1 MRSHRTKHSQ
11 NAGWRTLAGAGLLVT
26 IAVTGCSASPA
37 ASSGVAADG
46 QPSTSPAATAPST
59 PPAGQSSAPA
69 PSASASPT
77 DSGGIQNLVVS
88 SAVRSQLTAAYLTMR
103 QIPAS
108 DVSGTQPNGVYYAYD
123 PATNTYWALAEFDIS
138 PKAPMDVLVNS
149 QDGGSEGMYTK
160 IGSGPWQVQRGGI
173 GPCVD
178 IQFFPKPVLAAWAF
192 PTSPPAG
199 NSC

>member
-1 MRSHRTKHSQ
+1 MRPHRTTHSP
-11 NAGWRTLAGAGLLVT
+11 NTGWRTLAGALLLAT

-37 ASSGVAADG
+37 SSSGAAGTG
-46 QPSTSPAATAPST
+46 QPSRSPATTAPST
-59 PPAGQSSAPA
+59 PPAGQSAAPT
-69 PSASASPT
+69 PSDSASPA
-77 DSGGIQNLVVS
+77 DSDGIQDLVLS
-88 SAVRSQLTAAYLTMR
+88 SAVRSQLTAAYLAMR
-103 QIPAS
+103 QIPAA

-123 PATNTYWALAEFDIS
+123 PATNTYWALADFDIS
-138 PKAPMDVLVNS
+138 PKAPTDVLVNS

-160 IGSGPWQVQRGGI
+160 IGSGPWQIHRGGA

-192 PTSPPAG
+192 PTSPPPG